1 MKIQILGS
9 GCSKCQKLFANAEMA
24 VKQHHI
30 ECDLEKITDIEK
42 IVAMGIMVTPALVI
56 DGKVA
61 SSGKVLSVEEISV
74 LLNKGNQNCTC
85 NQTTQSACCCSGKK
99 PVNRLKK
106 IITILLLI
114 FVAGSVLYVIDRETK
129 TAAPATVPESVSSN
143 ELKVYYFH
151 GTKRCMTCNTIEQLA
166 RETAEKYKNVKFISV
181 NIEEPQ
187 NEHFVR
193 DFQLVSRSVVMER
206 NGKFERFNQVWELV
220 RRPEDFKKYLDEGI
234 ERLSK

>member
-1 MKIQILGS
+1 M
-9 GCSKCQKLFANAEMA
+9 
-24 VKQHHI
+24 
-30 ECDLEKITDIEK
+30 
-42 IVAMGIMVTPALVI
+42 
-56 DGKVA
+56 
-61 SSGKVLSVEEISV
+61 
-74 LLNKGNQNCTC
+74 
-85 NQTTQSACCCSGKK
+85 
-99 PVNRLKK
+99 
-106 IITILLLI
+106 
-114 FVAGSVLYVIDRETK
+114 IDRETK
-129 TAAPATVPESVSSN
+129 PTVPATATEKVSSN

-206 NGKFERFNQVWELV
+206 KGKIEKFDRVWELV

>member
-9 GCSKCQKLFANAEMA
+9 GCSKCQKLFANAENA

-74 LLNKGNQNCTC
+74 LLNKGNQNSTC
-85 NQTTQSACCCSGKK
+85 NQTTQRTCCCSGKK
-99 PVNRLKK
+99 PENQLKK

-129 TAAPATVPESVSSN
+129 TAVPATVTEKVSSN

-181 NIEEPQ
+181 NVEEPQ

-206 NGKFERFNQVWELV
+206 NGKFERFDRVWELV
-220 RRPEDFKKYLDEGI
+220 RRPDDFKKYLDEGI